1 MSSEPRELILNP
13 LTGRYIRKGGS
24 HYRRLVAQG
33 TIAGDPVIVP
43 PSEQKPPEPMQVQN
57 DRGVVTD
64 LVRLAEE
71 NKDALRG
78 LNRAEIDDLL
88 SKALYERLIMKPQS
102 AKAKASSGRLGD
114 ASSRPVGRPRGI
126 TARPVAITRTV
137 AAPMTKAMQTKKALL
152 DAKAYASD
160 SDEDDDEEA
169 GSESIS
175 SADIETSTAQE
186 SSDEEEEE
194 EASKRPSRA
203 PARRVR

>member
-1 MSSEPRELILNP
+1 MSEARELVLNP
-13 LTGRYIRKGGS
+13 LTGRYLRKGGT

-33 TIAGDPVIVP
+33 TIAGDPVIMP
-43 PSEQKPPEPMQVQN
+43 PSEQKPPEPVQVRN

-102 AKAKASSGRLGD
+102 AKAKASSGRVSD

-160 SDEDDDEEA
+160 SDEDDDEA

-186 SSDEEEEE
+186 SSDGSEEDGGEED
-194 EASKRPSRA
+194 AKRPSQA
-203 PARRVR
+203 PARRR